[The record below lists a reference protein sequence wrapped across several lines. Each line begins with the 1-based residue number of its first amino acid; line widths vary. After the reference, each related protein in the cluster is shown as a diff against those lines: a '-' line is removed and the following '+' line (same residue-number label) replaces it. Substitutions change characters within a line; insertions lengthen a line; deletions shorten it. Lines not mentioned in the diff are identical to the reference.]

1 LRQSL
6 ARDKRKATPQI
17 AVGVLRA
24 CHR

>member
-6 ARDKRKATPQI
+6 ARDKSKATPQI